1 MRSLV
6 CFALAAFLSG
16 SAPAQSP
23 DTSST
28 PAASGAAQPTGDAA
42 AQNAQKA
49 RAMLDAMVRALG
61 GQKWLEVKNRE
72 QHGRVAGFYH
82 GKPNLGTL
90 EVTEFHM
97 WPDHDRMN
105 VDKHGDWVEL
115 FEGDKGWEITY
126 RGKKPMEQPQVDD
139 FIRRRNHSIEIAI
152 KVWLNDPRTILVY
165 EGQHLAER
173 HLADQVTLI
182 SPENEAV
189 TIQTDA
195 DSHLPLRRSFRFRD
209 PDYHDFITDSE
220 EYDDYHDMNGLP
232 TPLRIS
238 RFRND
243 EMVRQFYIDRVAY
256 NQELAP
262 GFWDVDTLA
271 RHIKR

>member
-1 MRSLV
+1 MRTLV
-6 CFALAAFLSG
+6 CFAFALLLSG
-16 SAPAQSP
+16 AVLAQSP
-23 DTSST
+23 DAPSIPAT
-28 PAASGAAQPTGDAA
+28 PGVAHASDDAA
-42 AQNAQKA
+42 VQNVKKA
-49 RAMLDAMVRALG
+49 RAVLDAMVQALG
-61 GQKWLEVKNRE
+61 GQKWLEIKNRE

-82 GKPNLGTL
+82 GQPNLGTL

-97 WPDHDRMN
+97 WPDHDRVN
-105 VDKHGDWVEL
+105 VDKHGDWVEI
-115 FEGDKGWEITY
+115 FENDKGWEITY
-126 RGKKPMEQPQVDD
+126 RGKKAMEQQQVDD
-139 FIRRRNHSIEIAI
+139 FIRRRNHSIEVAI
-152 KVWLNDPRTILVY
+152 KVWLNDPKTILVY

-182 SPENEAV
+182 SPQNEAV

-209 PDYHDFITDSE
+209 PEYHDFVIDSE
-220 EYDDYHDMNGLP
+220 EYDDYHDMGGLP

-262 GFWDVDTLA
+262 QFWDVDTLA
-271 RHIKR
+271 RHLKR